1 MSVNKPRT
9 NYMQVLLVQSKTLV
23 AENQW
28 MDNIIII
35 IGINNDDDDD
45 DYVDIM
51 VMGRLLNLS
60 GLTHPEGS

>member
-1 MSVNKPRT
+1 
-9 NYMQVLLVQSKTLV
+9 VQSKTLV

-35 IGINNDDDDD
+35 IIIGINNDDDDD
-45 DYVDIM
+45 VD
-51 VMGRLLNLS
+51 VMLLGHLLNLS